1 MGDGAVVESRP
12 GRRDARWMMM
22 CPLGAVVGGL
32 YGFTLVWVA
41 VLVVMVQSGGDGLA
55 LPLSRYAIRSVAFT
69 LVHGLAG
76 LVCGLLV
83 GVVLSLFV
91 GAARDLRSRRAA
103 RLAGGLT
110 HAAAGVPVML
120 LLGGGFPGLLWLV
133 VTSVLVGLVAGRWH
147 DRLASRPRVEDFYA
161 H

>member
-1 MGDGAVVESRP
+1 
-12 GRRDARWMMM
+12 MMM
-22 CPLGAVVGGL
+22 WPLSAVVGGV

-41 VLVVMVQSGGDGLA
+41 VLVVSVQSGGDGLA
-55 LPLSRYAIRSVAFT
+55 LPLSRYVIRSVAFT
-69 LVHGLAG
+69 LAYAATG

-83 GVVLSLFV
+83 GVVLSLLV
-91 GAARDLRSRRAA
+91 GDTGGRRARRAA

-110 HAAAGVPVML
+110 HAAVGLLVMVL
-120 LLGGGFPGLLWLV
+120 RGGGFAGLLWLV
-133 VTSVLVGLVAGRWH
+133 VTSALVGLVAGWWH

>member
-1 MGDGAVVESRP
+1 
-12 GRRDARWMMM
+12 MMM
-22 CPLGAVVGGL
+22 WLFSAVVGGV

-41 VLVVMVQSGGDGLA
+41 VLTVSVQSGGDGLT
-55 LPLSRYAIRSVAFT
+55 LPLFRYVIRSVAFALAHAT
-69 LVHGLAG
+69 AG

-83 GVVLSLFV
+83 GVVLTLVV
-91 GAARDLRSRRAA
+91 GGARDFRTRRAA

-110 HAAAGVPVML
+110 HAAVAVLLLV
-120 LLGGGFPGLLWLV
+120 LLGGGFDRLLWMV
-133 VTSVLVGLVAGRWH
+133 VTSVLVGLVAGWWH